1 MLHSSAF
8 RDDGRNLWNPTRCAN
23 AVTVMAARWLKAL
36 AQLILNDALHD
47 ARVQVFVLLLLRR
60 RTLLLPVRQLLV
72 QLLRRRALL
81 LLQAPLSLPRR
92 EGRGGRR
99 RRRRSPLPLR
109 CSPHP

>member
-8 RDDGRNLWNPTRCAN
+8 RDDGRNLWIPTRCAN

-47 ARVQVFVLLLLRR
+47 ARVQVFVLLRR

-81 LLQAPLSLPRR
+81 LLQAPLSLPRG
-92 EGRGGRR
+92 EGGGRRR